1 VPANAAR
8 EAGKISRMDLA
19 GLASLLT
26 PEGWALLEALPPYDE
41 ATAIRL
47 GQHLR
52 EQGHDPV
59 TVAAALTQ
67 SRLRGRAAAKFGAF
81 AAGMLFTPD
90 GLEQATRLE
99 VAARHA
105 QRFVSAG
112 IERVLDL
119 GCGIG
124 SDAMALATFDREVLG
139 VEQDDLTAAVATVNL
154 RHWPTATVQAGD
166 VTSLDLAALG
176 AFASGT
182 GLWLDPAR
190 RTPGRST
197 AAGATRRVTDP
208 ESFAPPWSFVR
219 SLAAQNP
226 ATGVKLPPGI
236 AHRHLPDPATED
248 VELQWV
254 SVGGEAVECS
264 VWWGGLARDGVG
276 RSALVLGAD
285 TAAELREPRG
295 DGSAVAPLRLATGG
309 DVRPG
314 SWLHEPDPAVVSA
327 GLVPLLAGELDAT
340 ALAKGPTYLVS
351 PTPASSPFA
360 RTYAVEDV
368 LPFQLK
374 ALRAY
379 LRDRDVGRL
388 TVKKR
393 GVSVDPEQLRRQLRP
408 TGGAEATIAVT
419 RTGGQ
424 QTVLV
429 LRPAS
434 NA

>member
-1 VPANAAR
+1 
-8 EAGKISRMDLA
+8 
-19 GLASLLT
+19 
-26 PEGWALLEALPPYDE
+26 
-41 ATAIRL
+41 
-47 GQHLR
+47 
-52 EQGHDPV
+52 
-59 TVAAALTQ
+59 
-67 SRLRGRAAAKFGAF
+67 
-81 AAGMLFTPD
+81 MLFTPD

-105 QRFVSAG
+105 QRYVSAG
-112 IERVLDL
+112 IDRVLDL

-124 SDAMALATFDREVLG
+124 ADAMALATFDREVLG

-154 RHWPTATVQAGD
+154 RHWPSASVQAGD
-166 VTSLDLAALG
+166 VTSIDLDALG
-176 AFASGT
+176 AFAAGT

-197 AAGATRRVTDP
+197 AGGATRRVTDP
-208 ESFAPPWSFVR
+208 EAFAPPWSFVR
-219 SLAAQNP
+219 SLAARNP

-236 AHRHLPDPATED
+236 AHRHLPDPATEA

-254 SVGGEAVECS
+254 SVAGEAVECT
-264 VWWGGLARDGVG
+264 VWWAGLARDGVG

-295 DGSAVAPLRLATGG
+295 DGPPALEPLRVAAPG
-309 DVRPG
+309 DVRAG

-327 GLVPLLAGELDAT
+327 GLVPLLAEELEA
-340 ALAKGPTYLVS
+340 AAVAKGPTYLVS
-351 PTPASSPFA
+351 SAPASSPFA
-360 RTYAVEDV
+360 RTYAIEDV

-374 ALRAY
+374 TLRAY
-379 LRDRDVGRL
+379 LRERQVGRL

-408 TGGAEATIAVT
+408 TGPAEATIAVT
-419 RTGGQ
+419 RVGGQ

-429 LRPAS
+429 LRPAA
-434 NA
+434 NG

>member
-1 VPANAAR
+1 
-8 EAGKISRMDLA
+8 MDLA

-26 PEGWALLEALPPYDE
+26 PEGWALLEALPAYDE
-41 ATAIRL
+41 QTAIRL
-47 GQHLR
+47 AEHLR
-52 EQGHDPV
+52 EHGHDPV

-67 SRLRGRAAAKFGAF
+67 SRLRQRGQAKFGAF

-105 QRFVSAG
+105 QRYVAAG
-112 IERVLDL
+112 LERVLDL

-124 SDAMALATFDREVLG
+124 SDAMALATFDREVVG
-139 VEQDDLTAAVATVNL
+139 VERDDLTAAVATVNL
-154 RHWPTATVQAGD
+154 RHWPEATVQAGD

-176 AFASGT
+176 AFAPGT

-197 AAGATRRVTDP
+197 ASGATRRVSDP

-219 SLAAQNP
+219 SLTARSA

-254 SVGGEAVECS
+254 SVSGEAVECS
-264 VWWGGLARDGVG
+264 VWWGVLARDGVT
-276 RSALVLGAD
+276 RSALLLGSD
-285 TAAELREPRG
+285 TAVELRETRG
-295 DGSAVAPLRLATGG
+295 AAAADPAIGSPLL
-309 DVRPG
+309 VRTG
-314 SWLHEPDPAVVSA
+314 SWLHEPDPAVVAA
-327 GLVPLLAGELDAT
+327 GLVGQLALDLA
-340 ALAKGPTYLVS
+340 AQSLAKGPTYLVS
-351 PTPASSPFA
+351 PGPATSAFA
-360 RTYAVEDV
+360 RSYAIEDV

-374 ALRAY
+374 TLRAY

-388 TVKKR
+388 TIKGR
-393 GVSVDPEQLRRQLRP
+393 GVAIEPEQLRKQLRP
-408 TGGAEATIAVT
+408 TGDNEATIAIT
-419 RTGGQ
+419 RVGGQ

-429 LRPAS
+429 LRPAP
-434 NA
+434 